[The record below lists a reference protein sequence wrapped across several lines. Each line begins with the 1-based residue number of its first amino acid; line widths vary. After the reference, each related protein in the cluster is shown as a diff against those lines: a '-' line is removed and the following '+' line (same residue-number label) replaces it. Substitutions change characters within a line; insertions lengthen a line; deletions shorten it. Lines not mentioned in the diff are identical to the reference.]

1 MTSKLKTTLAVAALI
16 TAQSIIAV
24 DLTFELSEVTAREWK
39 IGEKKIMR
47 LSKFE
52 TIETPKLNLAIAH
65 YGLKPEE
72 TTCLDFY
79 DYRPVANST
88 NAHLLLLGHDIEPGK
103 LVKVT
108 VVMKTNDVPPIVN
121 VVRENTNSSGKIIHN
136 MYGYRLTP
144 EGLTRTTENFVWEPK
159 QPEKPAKKW
168 FFFK

>member
-1 MTSKLKTTLAVAALI
+1 MMSIAKTMLLLCIAL
-16 TAQSIIAV
+16 TTFA
-24 DLTFELSEVTAREWK
+24 DPLTFDLSEVTAREWK

-88 NAHLLLLGHDIEPGK
+88 NAHLILLGHDIEAGK

-121 VVRENTNSSGKIIHN
+121 IVRENTNNAGRITHN

-144 EGLTRTTENFVWEPK
+144 EGLTRTTENFIWEPK
-159 QPEKPAKKW
+159 QTATVAKKKW